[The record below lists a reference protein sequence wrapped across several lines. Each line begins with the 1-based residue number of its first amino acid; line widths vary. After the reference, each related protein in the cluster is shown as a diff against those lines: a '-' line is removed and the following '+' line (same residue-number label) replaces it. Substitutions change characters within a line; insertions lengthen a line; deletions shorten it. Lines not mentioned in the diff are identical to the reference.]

1 MIKREERPLGLNIG
15 SASIIMIFAILCLT
29 VFSALSLVTSV
40 SEKKTAQRFADET
53 AAYYEA
59 DSEAVKIKNSIQAA
73 IDEGSTPQQ
82 AAAANNAQYLTGQAA
97 AALAPQIG
105 PGSAGASQ
113 THTGPG
119 TAGASQ
125 TTPGPGSAGASQTH
139 TGPGTAGAPQ
149 TTPGPGSA
157 GASQTHTGPG
167 AAGASPNTPPDAI
180 ITYNVPLSD
189 NISRITAVLTY
200 NSKTNTLETL
210 SWEKN
215 SISEWS
221 PDTDIDVW
229 NGEDDPAENVTE

>member
-73 IDEGSTPQQ
+73 IDAGSTPQQ

-97 AALAPQIG
+97 AALAPQTG
-105 PGSAGASQ
+105 PGCAGASQ

-125 TTPGPGSAGASQTH
+125 TH
-139 TGPGTAGAPQ
+139 TGPG
-149 TTPGPGSA
+149 S
-157 GASQTHTGPG
+157 
-167 AAGASPNTPPDAI
+167 AGASPNTPPDAI

-189 NISRITAVLTY
+189 NISRITAVLAY

>member
-73 IDEGSTPQQ
+73 IDAGSTPQQ

-97 AALAPQIG
+97 AALAPQV
-105 PGSAGASQ
+105 
-113 THTGPG
+113 GPG

-125 TTPGPGSAGASQTH
+125 TTS
-139 TGPGTAGAPQ
+139 GPGT
-149 TTPGPGSA
+149 
-157 GASQTHTGPG
+157 
-167 AAGASPNTPPDAI
+167 AGASPNTPPDAI

-215 SISEWS
+215 NISEWS

>member
-53 AAYYEA
+53 TAYYEA

-73 IDEGSTPQQ
+73 IDAGSTPQQ

-105 PGSAGASQ
+105 PGTAGASQ
-113 THTGPG
+113 TPPGPG

-125 TTPGPGSAGASQTH
+125 THTGPGSAGASQTH
-139 TGPGTAGAPQ
+139 TGPGT
-149 TTPGPGSA
+149 
-157 GASQTHTGPG
+157 
-167 AAGASPNTPPDAI
+167 AGASPNTPPDAI

-215 SISEWS
+215 NISEWS
-221 PDTDIDVW
+221 PDTYIDVW

>member
-73 IDEGSTPQQ
+73 IDAGSTPQQ

-105 PGSAGASQ
+105 PGTAGASQTPSGPGTAGASQTTSGPGTAGASQ

-119 TAGASQ
+119 S
-125 TTPGPGSAGASQTH
+125 
-139 TGPGTAGAPQ
+139 
-149 TTPGPGSA
+149 
-157 GASQTHTGPG
+157 
-167 AAGASPNTPPDAI
+167 AGASPNTPPDAI

-215 SISEWS
+215 NISEWS

>member
-73 IDEGSTPQQ
+73 IDAGSTPQQ

-105 PGSAGASQ
+105 PGTAGAS
-113 THTGPG
+113 HTPPGPG
-119 TAGASQ
+119 TAGAS
-125 TTPGPGSAGASQTH
+125 
-139 TGPGTAGAPQ
+139 
-149 TTPGPGSA
+149 
-157 GASQTHTGPG
+157 
-167 AAGASPNTPPDAI
+167 PNTTPDAI

-210 SWEKN
+210 SWKKN
-215 SISEWS
+215 NISEWS

>member
-73 IDEGSTPQQ
+73 IDAGSTPQQ

-97 AALAPQIG
+97 AALVPQTG
-105 PGSAGASQ
+105 PGS
-113 THTGPG
+113 
-119 TAGASQ
+119 AGASQ
-125 TTPGPGSAGASQTH
+125 TTPGPGS
-139 TGPGTAGAPQ
+139 
-149 TTPGPGSA
+149 
-157 GASQTHTGPG
+157 
-167 AAGASPNTPPDAI
+167 AGASPNTPPDAI

-215 SISEWS
+215 NISEWS

>member
-40 SEKKTAQRFADET
+40 SEKKTAQRFAYET

-73 IDEGSTPQQ
+73 IDTGSTPQQ

-105 PGSAGASQ
+105 PGSASASQTTSGPGTAGASK

-125 TTPGPGSAGASQTH
+125 TPPGPGT
-139 TGPGTAGAPQ
+139 
-149 TTPGPGSA
+149 
-157 GASQTHTGPG
+157 
-167 AAGASPNTPPDAI
+167 AGASPNTPPDAI

-200 NSKTNTLETL
+200 NSKINTLETL

-215 SISEWS
+215 NISEWS

-229 NGEDDPAENVTE
+229 NGEDDPSENVTE

>member
-73 IDEGSTPQQ
+73 IDAGSTPQQ

-105 PGSAGASQ
+105 PGTAGASQTTSGPGTAGASQ

-119 TAGASQ
+119 T
-125 TTPGPGSAGASQTH
+125 
-139 TGPGTAGAPQ
+139 
-149 TTPGPGSA
+149 
-157 GASQTHTGPG
+157 
-167 AAGASPNTPPDAI
+167 AGASPNTPPDAI

-215 SISEWS
+215 NISEWS

>member
-1 MIKREERPLGLNIG
+1 MRKREERQLGLNIG

-73 IDEGSTPQQ
+73 IDAGNAPQQ

-97 AALAPQIG
+97 AALTSQPGPGTAGALQTNTG

-113 THTGPG
+113 NT
-119 TAGASQ
+119 Q
-125 TTPGPGSAGASQTH
+125 
-139 TGPGTAGAPQ
+139 
-149 TTPGPGSA
+149 
-157 GASQTHTGPG
+157 
-167 AAGASPNTPPDAI
+167 PNAI

-189 NISRITAVLTY
+189 NISQITAVLAY
-200 NSKTNTLETL
+200 NNETNTLEII
-210 SWEKN
+210 SWKKN
-215 SISEWS
+215 NISEWT
-221 PDTDIDVW
+221 PDTDINVW

>member
-73 IDEGSTPQQ
+73 IDAGSTPQQ
-82 AAAANNAQYLTGQAA
+82 AAAANNAKYLTGQAA

-105 PGSAGASQ
+105 PGTAGASQ
-113 THTGPG
+113 TTSGPG

-125 TTPGPGSAGASQTH
+125 TPPGPGS
-139 TGPGTAGAPQ
+139 
-149 TTPGPGSA
+149 
-157 GASQTHTGPG
+157 
-167 AAGASPNTPPDAI
+167 AGASPNTPPDAI

-215 SISEWS
+215 NISEWS

>member
-73 IDEGSTPQQ
+73 IDAGSTPQQ
-82 AAAANNAQYLTGQAA
+82 AVAANNAQYLTGQAA

-105 PGSAGASQ
+105 PGTAGASQTTSGPGTAGASQ

-119 TAGASQ
+119 S
-125 TTPGPGSAGASQTH
+125 
-139 TGPGTAGAPQ
+139 
-149 TTPGPGSA
+149 
-157 GASQTHTGPG
+157 
-167 AAGASPNTPPDAI
+167 AGASPNTPPDAI

-215 SISEWS
+215 NISEWS

>member
-73 IDEGSTPQQ
+73 IDAGSTPQQ

-105 PGSAGASQ
+105 PGTAGASQ

-125 TTPGPGSAGASQTH
+125 TPPGPGS
-139 TGPGTAGAPQ
+139 
-149 TTPGPGSA
+149 
-157 GASQTHTGPG
+157 
-167 AAGASPNTPPDAI
+167 AGASPNTPPDAI

-215 SISEWS
+215 NISEWS

>member
-73 IDEGSTPQQ
+73 IDAGSTPQQ

-105 PGSAGASQ
+105 PGTAGASQTPPGPGTAGASQ

-119 TAGASQ
+119 S
-125 TTPGPGSAGASQTH
+125 
-139 TGPGTAGAPQ
+139 
-149 TTPGPGSA
+149 
-157 GASQTHTGPG
+157 
-167 AAGASPNTPPDAI
+167 AGASPNTPPDAI

-215 SISEWS
+215 NISEWS

>member
-105 PGSAGASQ
+105 PGTAGASQ

-125 TTPGPGSAGASQTH
+125 TTPGPGTAGASQTY
-139 TGPGTAGAPQ
+139 TGPG
-149 TTPGPGSA
+149 S
-157 GASQTHTGPG
+157 
-167 AAGASPNTPPDAI
+167 AGASPNTPPDAI

-215 SISEWS
+215 NISEWS
-221 PDTDIDVW
+221 PDTYIDVW
-229 NGEDDPAENVTE
+229 NGEDDPSENVTE

>member
-73 IDEGSTPQQ
+73 IDAGSTPQQ

-105 PGSAGASQ
+105 PGTAGASQTPPGPGTAGASQ

-119 TAGASQ
+119 SAGASQ
-125 TTPGPGSAGASQTH
+125 TTS
-139 TGPGTAGAPQ
+139 GPGTAGASPKH
-149 TTPGPGSA
+149 P
-157 GASQTHTGPG
+157 TGRH
-167 AAGASPNTPPDAI
+167 NNIQRPPVRQHKQD
-180 ITYNVPLSD
+180 
-189 NISRITAVLTY
+189 TAVLTY
-200 NSKTNTLETL
+200 NSKITPWKHFPGKRTT
-210 SWEKN
+210 
-215 SISEWS
+215 
-221 PDTDIDVW
+221 
-229 NGEDDPAENVTE
+229 

>member
-1 MIKREERPLGLNIG
+1 MIKKEERPLGLNIG

-73 IDEGSTPQQ
+73 IDAGSTPQQ

-105 PGSAGASQ
+105 PGTAGASQ

-119 TAGASQ
+119 T
-125 TTPGPGSAGASQTH
+125 
-139 TGPGTAGAPQ
+139 
-149 TTPGPGSA
+149 
-157 GASQTHTGPG
+157 
-167 AAGASPNTPPDAI
+167 AGASPNTPPDAI

-229 NGEDDPAENVTE
+229 NGEDDPAENITE

>member
-105 PGSAGASQ
+105 PGTAGASQ

-119 TAGASQ
+119 
-125 TTPGPGSAGASQTH
+125 SAGAS
-139 TGPGTAGAPQ
+139 PD
-149 TTPGPGSA
+149 
-157 GASQTHTGPG
+157 
-167 AAGASPNTPPDAI
+167 TPPDAI

-189 NISRITAVLTY
+189 NISRITAVLAY

-215 SISEWS
+215 NISEWS

>member
-73 IDEGSTPQQ
+73 IDAGSTPQQ

-97 AALAPQIG
+97 AALAPQICPGTAGASQTTSG
-105 PGSAGASQ
+105 PGTAGASQ

-119 TAGASQ
+119 S
-125 TTPGPGSAGASQTH
+125 
-139 TGPGTAGAPQ
+139 
-149 TTPGPGSA
+149 
-157 GASQTHTGPG
+157 
-167 AAGASPNTPPDAI
+167 AGASPNTPPDAI

-215 SISEWS
+215 NISEWS

>member
-53 AAYYEA
+53 AEYYEA

-73 IDEGSTPQQ
+73 IDAGSTPQQ

-105 PGSAGASQ
+105 PGTAGASQ

-119 TAGASQ
+119 S
-125 TTPGPGSAGASQTH
+125 
-139 TGPGTAGAPQ
+139 
-149 TTPGPGSA
+149 
-157 GASQTHTGPG
+157 
-167 AAGASPNTPPDAI
+167 AGASPNTPPDAI

-189 NISRITAVLTY
+189 NISRITAVLAY

-215 SISEWS
+215 NISEWS

>member
-1 MIKREERPLGLNIG
+1 MRKREERPLGLNIG

-59 DSEAVKIKNSIQAA
+59 DSEAVRIKNSIQAA
-73 IDEGSTPQQ
+73 LDAGSAPQQ

-97 AALAPQIG
+97 AALTPPTG
-105 PGSAGASQ
+105 PGPAGASQ

-119 TAGASQ
+119 PAGASQ
-125 TTPGPGSAGASQTH
+125 KTTT
-139 TGPGTAGAPQ
+139 
-149 TTPGPGSA
+149 
-157 GASQTHTGPG
+157 
-167 AAGASPNTPPDAI
+167 NAI

-189 NISRITAVLTY
+189 NISQITAVLAY
-200 NSKTNTLETL
+200 NNETNTLETI
-210 SWEKN
+210 SWKKN
-215 SISEWS
+215 NISEWT

-229 NGEDDPAENVTE
+229 NGEDDPAQNVTE

>member
-59 DSEAVKIKNSIQAA
+59 DSEAVKIKNSIQVA

-113 THTGPG
+113 TQTGPG
-119 TAGASQ
+119 S
-125 TTPGPGSAGASQTH
+125 
-139 TGPGTAGAPQ
+139 
-149 TTPGPGSA
+149 
-157 GASQTHTGPG
+157 
-167 AAGASPNTPPDAI
+167 AGASPNTPPDAI

-189 NISRITAVLTY
+189 NISRITAVLAY

-215 SISEWS
+215 SISVWS

>member
-73 IDEGSTPQQ
+73 IDAGSTPQQ

-105 PGSAGASQ
+105 PGTAGASQ

-119 TAGASQ
+119 S
-125 TTPGPGSAGASQTH
+125 
-139 TGPGTAGAPQ
+139 
-149 TTPGPGSA
+149 
-157 GASQTHTGPG
+157 
-167 AAGASPNTPPDAI
+167 AGASPNTPPDAI

-189 NISRITAVLTY
+189 NISRITAVITY

-215 SISEWS
+215 NISEWS

>member
-73 IDEGSTPQQ
+73 IDAGSTPQQ

-105 PGSAGASQ
+105 PGTAGASQ

-125 TTPGPGSAGASQTH
+125 TTSGS
-139 TGPGTAGAPQ
+139 
-149 TTPGPGSA
+149 
-157 GASQTHTGPG
+157 
-167 AAGASPNTPPDAI
+167 GASPKTPPDAI

-215 SISEWS
+215 NISEWS

-229 NGEDDPAENVTE
+229 NGEDDPAENITE

>member
-73 IDEGSTPQQ
+73 IDAGSTPQQ
-82 AAAANNAQYLTGQAA
+82 AAAANNAQYLIGQAA

-105 PGSAGASQ
+105 PG
-113 THTGPG
+113 

-125 TTPGPGSAGASQTH
+125 TPPGPGS
-139 TGPGTAGAPQ
+139 
-149 TTPGPGSA
+149 
-157 GASQTHTGPG
+157 
-167 AAGASPNTPPDAI
+167 AGASPNTPPDAI
-180 ITYNVPLSD
+180 IKYNVPLSD

-215 SISEWS
+215 NISEWS

-229 NGEDDPAENVTE
+229 NGEDDPSENVTE